1 MTALSIFFEKER
13 EETIRMI
20 TIIVTIIKINDD
32 VYFVVVQIQ
41 KGQFSPLQ
49 VLLTS
54 ADNLNDESE

>member
-1 MTALSIFFEKER
+1 MTALSILFEKER
-13 EETIRMI
+13 GETIRMI
-20 TIIVTIIKINDD
+20 IIITVLIINDD

-54 ADNLNDESE
+54 TDDLKDACE

>member
-1 MTALSIFFEKER
+1 
-13 EETIRMI
+13 MI
-20 TIIVTIIKINDD
+20 MIINDD

-54 ADNLNDESE
+54 TYDLKDECE

>member
-1 MTALSIFFEKER
+1 MTALSILFENER
-13 EETIRMI
+13 GETIRMI
-20 TIIVTIIKINDD
+20 TIIIMIMIINDD

-54 ADNLNDESE
+54 TDDLKDACE